1 MSMNR
6 FLALIT
12 VAIPSLS
19 SAAWEVNMPRG
30 VTPTSEVAYDIHMLM
45 FWITVVIGVIVFG
58 AMIYSII

>member
-6 FLALIT
+6 LLALIT

-45 FWITVVIGVIVFG
+45 SVSYTHLR
-58 AMIYSII
+58 AHET